1 MHISCPK
8 CSWFPTADTQWV
20 CESCGYESQLLDN
33 AGECVQCGYMH
44 QQIYCIEWEG
54 GCGESSPLLDWF
66 PDLDKALNE
75 LNIKRLG
82 D

>member
-1 MHISCPK
+1 MQPKCPK
-8 CSWFPTADTQWV
+8 CAWFPTPDTLWH
-20 CESCGYESQLLDN
+20 CEYCQSVDQLLDK
-33 AGECVQCGYMH
+33 AGECSQCGFRH

-66 PDLDKALNE
+66 PDLDAGLTE
-75 LNIKRLG
+75 LNITRSP